1 MPERFYRK
9 PESLSEKSQS
19 QMSIATNMSSDTD
32 SGIQHFEELRQLSF
46 KNSASQN
53 PSGDRDFA
61 FKKKGENI
69 SSSEEEIF
77 YSTEETQ
84 SRFAESKLNDEK
96 KGSLKTKWLRSV
108 DRVTLDIIQVS
119 FLTI

>member
-19 QMSIATNMSSDTD
+19 QISITTNMSSDTD

-46 KNSASQN
+46 KNLAPQNASDDQN
-53 PSGDRDFA
+53 FA
-61 FKKKGENI
+61 FKKKLENI

-108 DRVTLDIIQVS
+108 DPVTLDIIQVS